1 MANVKHNVVD
11 RGVPSMS
18 ISDERR
24 QAHSLVGRDDQLAV
38 LHRALDAA
46 MERRPQ
52 LVIVEGAAG
61 VGKSALLRGFA
72 QSVDDRVIIMR
83 ASGDKAE
90 QHLDY
95 GLIEQ
100 LHADGEASDLPVRT
114 MFGRT
119 GPRPDPLDVGADV
132 VRVSSE
138 ASSIRPIVALIDDAQ
153 WGARGSLQ
161 ALTYALRR
169 FRKQRLL
176 MVIAQRPEVPALAPL
191 LRLCQDEL
199 ATLVRLDGLEP
210 EHLDAL
216 LRKSRNITIP
226 QWAAQRLHEH
236 TAGNPLEALTLADEL
251 GAHALSSGIG
261 PLPAP
266 RSYATLALSR
276 LAGCRPETERL
287 VAAVAVLGTPM
298 EVGPLVDML
307 GLSDVGE
314 LSTPL
319 DEAVIGGHLVFVEHA
334 GRPMVKVAHPLL
346 LSAVLADLPPGVRS
360 ELHAKAADIIDD
372 PHRAMVHR
380 LRSTIVHDADLGA
393 RAVNFARDLLDTGWD
408 LTALELLAEAARVT
422 PDGSARAE
430 AQLLAANRLFTT
442 GEFHAARRLLSTV
455 DGDGGALE
463 LLVRGQDLLHRGDPD
478 GAHTALTAAWEQ
490 ASDAQVAGQVAGL
503 LATLSANSGRGTE
516 AIGWAG
522 AALERASQGGAELGN
537 AFVMLASGWAL
548 DGELERGL
556 SEVDRWLAQLET
568 QPGHEDALLARGL
581 LLMWSGRLSE
591 AERTLGELLESRGNL
606 GPWLTRVT
614 AGYSRADCRYR
625 QGSWDAAVIEAER
638 LVGLM
643 EAGDHDLTRPMAH
656 GVAAFVHAGRGA
668 TAAAEAHLAD
678 GRAAQSRSDNVSG
691 LLWLMVGEARIGL
704 SAGDHQRAVDHLGP
718 LADLLRGSRLGEGVQ
733 PWRADLVEGLVG
745 LGRLEDAAR
754 ALAELD
760 ERIVSG
766 GAQARIGAARARGLL
781 AAATGDDEAA
791 EAAFA
796 AGLTPTSQPEPPPSE
811 PSPQGDSGPADDGD
825 PFLRARLELAAGAF
839 ARRRSKRRQASD
851 LLTGALK
858 RFETLGAAPYAHHA
872 RTELEACG
880 LTPRSRHGVGPAPLS
895 PAERQVAE
903 LVAVGLTNREAAAR
917 LFISVK
923 TVETHV
929 ARCFTKLDVRN
940 RTALARRWTEQT
952 STAESGS

>member
-1 MANVKHNVVD
+1 
-11 RGVPSMS
+11 MS

-132 VRVSSE
+132 VRVSTE

-153 WGARGSLQ
+153 WADQASLQ

-307 GLSDVGE
+307 GLSDLGGA
-314 LSTPL
+314 PL
-319 DEAVIGGHLVFVEHA
+319 DEAVTGGHLAFVEQA

-346 LSAVLADLPPGVRS
+346 LSAARRPATRGP
-360 ELHAKAADIIDD
+360 
-372 PHRAMVHR
+372 
-380 LRSTIVHDADLGA
+380 LR
-393 RAVNFARDLLDTGWD
+393 
-408 LTALELLAEAARVT
+408 AAR
-422 PDGSARAE
+422 PGRQD
-430 AQLLAANRLFTT
+430 
-442 GEFHAARRLLSTV
+442 HRRP
-455 DGDGGALE
+455 A
-463 LLVRGQDLLHRGDPD
+463 
-478 GAHTALTAAWEQ
+478 
-490 ASDAQVAGQVAGL
+490 
-503 LATLSANSGRGTE
+503 
-516 AIGWAG
+516 
-522 AALERASQGGAELGN
+522 
-537 AFVMLASGWAL
+537 
-548 DGELERGL
+548 
-556 SEVDRWLAQLET
+556 
-568 QPGHEDALLARGL
+568 PGHGCTGCA
-581 LLMWSGRLSE
+581 
-591 AERTLGELLESRGNL
+591 
-606 GPWLTRVT
+606 P
-614 AGYSRADCRYR
+614 
-625 QGSWDAAVIEAER
+625 
-638 LVGLM
+638 
-643 EAGDHDLTRPMAH
+643 
-656 GVAAFVHAGRGA
+656 
-668 TAAAEAHLAD
+668 
-678 GRAAQSRSDNVSG
+678 RSS
-691 LLWLMVGEARIGL
+691 
-704 SAGDHQRAVDHLGP
+704 
-718 LADLLRGSRLGEGVQ
+718 
-733 PWRADLVEGLVG
+733 
-745 LGRLEDAAR
+745 
-754 ALAELD
+754 
-760 ERIVSG
+760 
-766 GAQARIGAARARGLL
+766 
-781 AAATGDDEAA
+781 T
-791 EAAFA
+791 
-796 AGLTPTSQPEPPPSE
+796 TPTSARERST
-811 PSPQGDSGPADDGD
+811 SHAICSTPAG
-825 PFLRARLELAAGAF
+825 
-839 ARRRSKRRQASD
+839 
-851 LLTGALK
+851 T
-858 RFETLGAAPYAHHA
+858 
-872 RTELEACG
+872 
-880 LTPRSRHGVGPAPLS
+880 
-895 PAERQVAE
+895 
-903 LVAVGLTNREAAAR
+903 
-917 LFISVK
+917 
-923 TVETHV
+923 
-929 ARCFTKLDVRN
+929 
-940 RTALARRWTEQT
+940 
-952 STAESGS
+952 